1 MCDTIFGYHLIRFAV
16 RMQYQ
21 INCYWPH
28 LLLLQD
34 LLSRLLLLI
43 FSLWQKSP
51 RVTRFTPSAH
61 NCPEGPWAILA
72 RSTCWT
78 NLQSIYAHI
87 FCDPLSLRQIC
98 LRTRDHKKA
107 QWQLMTANLEKAKR
121 LWRLLDNT
129 VVTCRNTH
137 TALPN
142 GCTNRENI
150 EILIRNVHPQKC
162 HRFPRN

>member
-16 RMQYQ
+16 RMRYQ
-21 INCYWPH
+21 INCYRPH

-34 LLSRLLLLI
+34 LLSRLLLVDFFPFDRNHSEWPDLH
-43 FSLWQKSP
+43 
-51 RVTRFTPSAH
+51 R
-61 NCPEGPWAILA
+61 AILA
-72 RSTCWT
+72 CSTFWT
-78 NLQSIYAHI
+78 NLQSIYGHI
-87 FCDPLSLRQIC
+87 FCDPLSLRHIF
-98 LRTRDHKKA
+98 LRTRDHKKMWGA
-107 QWQLMTANLEKAKR
+107 EWQLMTANLEKAKR

-150 EILIRNVHPQKC
+150 EILINNVDPQKC
-162 HRFPRN
+162 HSFPRN